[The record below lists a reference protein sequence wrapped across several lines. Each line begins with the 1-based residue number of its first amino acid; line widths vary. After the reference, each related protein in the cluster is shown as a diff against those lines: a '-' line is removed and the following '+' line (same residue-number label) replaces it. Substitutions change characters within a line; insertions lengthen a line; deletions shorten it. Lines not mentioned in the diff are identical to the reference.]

1 MRRPRPRRRPFR
13 PGPAP
18 ATDPA
23 SGVSSRGRWRGRPRA
38 QRQLAL
44 IVAGCVVY
52 VGIFVVAVIGLL
64 DADVRWVF
72 DYGGGAGNTVRTILM
87 WPLTL
92 AVVTGLFLLWRY
104 HRVWGPYRATAQQDP
119 RELVE
124 TAGSISGEVV
134 GRDELCEA
142 LIRDLDVPGCASRT
156 HLVVGRMGSGKT
168 ALLVLMTQRLA
179 ELRAVPVP
187 VRLRDARER
196 LDFCELGFARFLED
210 VGGSVASGVEA
221 EKVWRRLLQERRV
234 VILGDGLE
242 EALLGE
248 ERASE
253 RDNIIRRAIRTA
265 NHQDLPLVIA
275 SRPHDPLRGMDATI
289 SELEPLSEEAALRYV
304 SSGGGWSANKGTV
317 DWIVQTAD
325 FPESPLYLQLARQ
338 LHGAELLEHSAA
350 QQAGDFSD
358 VRGLDR
364 AGLRLHLFETWVANL
379 VGGHLYPHVSLGV
392 AERGAA
398 VDYLSALALVGLGR
412 NTVEV
417 AFTDLL
423 GPPDGS
429 GPPYPDVVDE
439 LRRRMALYR
448 RSVYCD
454 GYMAATWG
462 QQLGI
467 VEAYGDRV
475 RFRHSL
481 MQSYL
486 GSRLLPTLLTP
497 NGAGA
502 SFLGTALHTP
512 GRELLSALVLY
523 SRSRPGRCTHTGP
536 ADADRWC
543 PVRTSRELLLA
554 AVDDTAH
561 GPGPPAGGSRRPT
574 VKDAEARALALPRAG
589 AEVLDLYAAA
599 IEVDAAE
606 REVTLG
612 HMAEEL
618 ADLWG
623 QLRDRDPEA
632 LGEAKS
638 SLVRTLG
645 AAVRELARR
654 NDLDGDQG
662 PRLAAPSGGIRTLER
677 VYRALF
683 RMAVEEPSY
692 QVRLAMALQIGIGG
706 DAAFAALRK
715 RLTDPTSPPAGD
727 PYGTGSSGTDAN
739 GDADAERVW
748 RERTLCAWLLPLLA
762 GSAAGGNG
770 AESPLAYLHPWLAAV
785 GEDRPP
791 DTAPLSLPVEMA
803 LAQGFKL
810 AANRRHRHP
819 CARGSRKALADL
831 AWEMMRRTR
840 FWYTRLTLLHA
851 RTLWELPDD
860 VSRPPEPPAA
870 GDPEELVRQWL
881 TSPAGEPERHPFLLA
896 GARLAAETLRTRRP
910 ERYLWTDES
919 VVVSQIGSR
928 DTAQGEPR
936 KHNLW
941 IPYSIGWSA
950 LVPAAQQLVADVL
963 LLLNLAEQNDRSA
976 DRVQHLRRTD
986 RPLPPYLPPCFTEDR
1001 SSLHPE
1007 RSGADDVWTAGG
1019 ATSCGCP
1026 FELCP
1031 YPPRTRPSIR
1041 ADFSEMF
1048 CRRQMS
1054 LLRPAGRF
1062 RRRRQAPWQRDIDA
1076 ERLAVF
1082 WERMGDRLRQ
1092 GNADNPPPS

>member
-1 MRRPRPRRRPFR
+1 MSRPRPPRLPRRSPFR
-13 PGPAP
+13 RGPAP

-23 SGVSSRGRWRGRPRA
+23 SGVSSRGWWRGRPHSH
-38 QRQLAL
+38 RQLAL
-44 IVAGCVVY
+44 VVAGCALY
-52 VGIFVVAVIGLL
+52 LAIFVVAVVGLL
-64 DADVRWVF
+64 DSDVRWLF
-72 DYGGGAGNTVRTILM
+72 DYGGGAGDTVRSVLM

-92 AVVTGLFLLWRY
+92 AVVAGLFLLWRY
-104 HRVWGPYRATAQQDP
+104 HRVWGPYRAAAQRAP
-119 RELVE
+119 RDLVA
-124 TAGSISGEVV
+124 TAGSVSGEVV

-142 LIRDLDVPGCASRT
+142 LIRDLDVVGCASRT
-156 HLVVGRMGSGKT
+156 HVVVGRMGSGKT

-179 ELRAVPVP
+179 ELHAVPVP
-187 VRLRDARER
+187 VRLRDARDR
-196 LDFCELGFARFLED
+196 LDFCELGFERFLEE
-210 VGGSVASGVEA
+210 VSASVASRVEA

-234 VILGDGLE
+234 VILADGLE

-248 ERASE
+248 DRASE
-253 RDNIIRRAIRTA
+253 RDNLIRRAIRTA
-265 NHQDLPLVIA
+265 NQQDLPLVIA
-275 SRPHDPLRGMDATI
+275 SRPHDPLRGMEATV

-325 FPESPLYLQLARQ
+325 FPEAPLYLQLARQ
-338 LHGAELLEHSAA
+338 LHGAELLEHSSA
-350 QQAGDFSD
+350 QQAGELPD

-364 AGLRLHLFETWVANL
+364 AGLRLHLFDTWAESL
-379 VGGHLYPHVSLGV
+379 VNGHLYPWVSLGA
-392 AERGAA
+392 AERGATL
-398 VDYLSALALVGLGR
+398 DYLSALALVGLGC
-412 NTVEV
+412 NSVEV

-423 GPPDGS
+423 GTPDG
-429 GPPYPDVVDE
+429 GAPPHPEVVEE
-439 LRRRMALYR
+439 LARRMALYR
-448 RSVYCD
+448 RSAYCD

-486 GSRLLPTLLTP
+486 GSRLLPTVLTEDGD
-497 NGAGA
+497 GAG
-502 SFLGTALHTP
+502 FLAAALREP
-512 GRELLSALVLY
+512 GREMLSALVLY
-523 SRSRPGRCTHTGP
+523 SRSRAGRCTHTGTG
-536 ADADRWC
+536 DAESWC
-543 PVRTSRELLLA
+543 PVRLSRDLLLA
-554 AVDDTAH
+554 AVDDSAH
-561 GPGPPAGGSRRPT
+561 GPPPAARNRRPT
-574 VKDAEARALALPRAG
+574 FKDAEARALALPRAG

-599 IEVDAAE
+599 IEVDAAA
-606 REVTLG
+606 REVALDR
-612 HMAEEL
+612 MAGNL

-623 QLRDRDPEA
+623 HLRDRDPEA
-632 LGEAKS
+632 LDEAKI

-654 NDLDGDQG
+654 NDLGRDQG
-662 PRLAAPSGGIRTLER
+662 RRLAAPSCGIRTLER

-692 QVRLAMALQIGIGG
+692 EVRLALALQIGIGG

-715 RLTDPTSPPAGD
+715 RLADPTSPPANDTAGS
-727 PYGTGSSGTDAN
+727 YGTDGE
-739 GDADAERVW
+739 ADAERVW

-762 GSAAGGNG
+762 GSATGRDGG
-770 AESPLAYLHPWLAAV
+770 ESPLGCLHHWLTAV
-785 GEDRPP
+785 GEERPP

-819 CARGSRKALADL
+819 CARGPRTALADH

-840 FWYTRLTLLHA
+840 FWYSRLTLLHA

-860 VSRPPEPPAA
+860 VSRPSTSAA
-870 GDPEELVRQWL
+870 GDPDELVRQWL
-881 TSPAGEPERHPFLLA
+881 TSPGGEPERHPFLLA
-896 GARLAAETLRTRRP
+896 GARLAAEALRTRRP

-919 VVVSQIGSR
+919 LVVAQIGSR

-936 KHNLW
+936 KHNQW

-950 LVPAAQQLVADVL
+950 LVPAAQQLIADVL
-963 LLLNLAEQNDRSA
+963 LLLNLAEQSGHVA
-976 DRVQHLRRTD
+976 DRVQHLGRTD
-986 RPLPPYLPPCFTEDR
+986 RPRSPYLPPCFTEDR
-1001 SSLHPE
+1001 SPLRPE
-1007 RSGADDVWTAGG
+1007 LTGADDARAAGG
-1019 ATSCGCP
+1019 SASCGCP

-1031 YPPRTRPSIR
+1031 YPPRTRTSVR

-1054 LLRPAGRF
+1054 LLRPTGRF
-1062 RRRRQAPWQRDIDA
+1062 RRKRQAPWQRDIDA
-1076 ERLAVF
+1076 ERLAGF
-1082 WERMGDRLRQ
+1082 WERMGDRSRQ
-1092 GNADNPPPS
+1092 GSADDPPPGRR